1 MGDPPKLRN
10 KFVKP
15 KRLWDVDRLAHDS
28 GLKKEYGLKCM
39 RELWVNDSEL
49 RKYRR
54 EARRLLSLA
63 QEERKKEE
71 TKMLVKLSKIG
82 ILKQGSAVDDVLG
95 LKVRDLLERRLQTLV
110 VRKGL
115 AKSMRQS
122 RQLITHGFIALEGR
136 RMQTPG
142 YIVKTHEE
150 ATLVYAQPIDLSAR
164 TPKAPEEKPVAA
176 PVQS

>member
-10 KFVKP
+10 KFEKP
-15 KRLWDVDRLAHDS
+15 KRLWDADRLAHDG
-28 GLKKEYGLKCM
+28 GLKKEFGLKCM

-63 QEERKKEE
+63 EVSRKKEE
-71 TKMLVKLSKIG
+71 TKMLVKLAKIG
-82 ILKQGSAVDDVLG
+82 ILKHGSAVDDVLG

-122 RQLITHGFIALEGR
+122 RQLITHGFIAIEGR
-136 RMQTPG
+136 RIQIPG
-142 YIVKTHEE
+142 YIVTTSEE
-150 ATLVYAQPIDLSAR
+150 PTLVYAQPIDLSVR
-164 TPKAPEEKPVAA
+164 TPQAPEAKPVAA
-176 PVQS
+176 QVQS